1 MVSFAVAPRASELQ
15 TILDTAVLT
24 DAFGRVLDTEAALED
39 LKTGLVERGRSGKG
53 VYLVGNGGSAAVA
66 SHAIT
71 DFVNVAKLRAMTLHE
86 SSLMTCMANDYGY
99 ENAFSRIL
107 GVMADAGDVL
117 LAISSSGRSANIRNA
132 VAKMK
137 DLGGM
142 SVTLSGFDGDNP
154 LRQMGD
160 LNIWLNS
167 HDYGLVEIGHLF
179 ILHNIADRIHL
190 PKLA

>member
-1 MVSFAVAPRASELQ
+1 MTSFTIASRAAKLQ
-15 TILDTAVLT
+15 TILDATVIT
-24 DAFGRVLDTEAALED
+24 DASGNVVDIETALGH
-39 LKTGLVERGRSGKG
+39 LKSHLMEVKKSHSG

-99 ENAFSRIL
+99 ENAFSNIL
-107 GVMADAGDVL
+107 GVMAGAGDIL
-117 LAISSSGRSANIRNA
+117 FAISSSGRSANICNA

-137 DLGGM
+137 NIGGM
-142 SVTLSGFDGDNP
+142 SVTLSGFDRDNT
-154 LRQMGD
+154 LQQMGD
-160 LNIWLNS
+160 MNIWLDS

-179 ILHNIADRIHL
+179 ILHNLADRIG
-190 PKLA
+190 AGE

>member
-39 LKTGLVERGRSGKG
+39 LKASLIERRESGKG

-99 ENAFSRIL
+99 ESAFSRIL
-107 GVMADAGDVL
+107 GVMAGTGDML

-132 VAKMK
+132 VAQMK
-137 DLGGM
+137 DIGGM

-154 LRQMGD
+154 LRQMGN

-179 ILHNIADRIHL
+179 ILHNIADRIHF
-190 PKLA
+190 KS